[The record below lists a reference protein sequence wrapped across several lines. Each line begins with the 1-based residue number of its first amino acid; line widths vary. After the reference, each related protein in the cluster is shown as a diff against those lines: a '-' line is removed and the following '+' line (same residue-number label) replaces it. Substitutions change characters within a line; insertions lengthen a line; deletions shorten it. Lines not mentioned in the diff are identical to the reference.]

1 MLKSDTKNFELTNK
15 LEIRN
20 SFLSQKRAKP
30 YRKGVMDKEN
40 VRRLMIRAK
49 KLVTEAA
56 KHIIFEQSEFDKQ
69 ELLQNNLKQ

>member
-1 MLKSDTKNFELTNK
+1 MLKSDIKNPELTY
-15 LEIRN
+15 RN
-20 SFLSQKRAKP
+20 
-30 YRKGVMDKEN
+30 GVMDKEN